1 MLTGLYRSTVSVS
14 EDVRLRSLIR
24 NTAKNQAGLLGDM
37 GSAEMQKELE
47 KKVMSVA
54 KSNAEM
60 FANQIGVEP
69 SMTEQEMI
77 EYMYQV
83 TKEIKKK

>member
-1 MLTGLYRSTVSVS
+1 
-14 EDVRLRSLIR
+14 
-24 NTAKNQAGLLGDM
+24 
-37 GSAEMQKELE
+37 
-47 KKVMSVA
+47 MSVA